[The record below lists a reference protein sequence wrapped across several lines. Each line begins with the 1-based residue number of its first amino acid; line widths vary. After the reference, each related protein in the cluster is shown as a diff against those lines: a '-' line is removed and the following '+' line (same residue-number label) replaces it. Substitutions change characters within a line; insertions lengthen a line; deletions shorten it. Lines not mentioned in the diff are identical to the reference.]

1 MTEWHPILPRNHRFW
16 HCPKGTTVCRGTI
29 ALATKRKKEAK
40 KIEDRSQRL
49 FAPSLYATAAFYF
62 FIPTPIS
69 RKRSTASLGLKS
81 SLPALAT
88 WRAGRNV
95 SAT

>member
-1 MTEWHPILPRNHRFW
+1 MASDTPEKPPVLALSERDHRLPGNDRVSDE
-16 HCPKGTTVCRGTI
+16 T
-29 ALATKRKKEAK
+29 KKEAK
-40 KIEDRSQRL
+40 KIEDRSRRL